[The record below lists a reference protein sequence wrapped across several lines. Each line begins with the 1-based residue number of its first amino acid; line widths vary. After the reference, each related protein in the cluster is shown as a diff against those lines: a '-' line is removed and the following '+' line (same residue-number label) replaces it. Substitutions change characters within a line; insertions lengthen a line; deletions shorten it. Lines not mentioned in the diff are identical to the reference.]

1 LFFHWKKCPKDLKRI
16 HFKGMAVSPT
26 VADDF
31 FDVLSG
37 RDVLLALASDVIPTM
52 TVNALSS
59 LFRVTKKEKALDCLL
74 SRIHELAAK
83 EHEVE
88 LEKIMKKSAMI
99 GGKNHVTRLFF
110 LGRVS
115 CIHEMEHDC
124 LRETFPKKCT
134 ILFEPDLK
142 RVVDCGT
149 SELTSA
155 VSVAPAPPADSQKR
169 QKAEIE
175 LLKQTLQ

>member
-1 LFFHWKKCPKDLKRI
+1 
-16 HFKGMAVSPT
+16 MAVSPT

-37 RDVLLALASDVIPTM
+37 RDVLLALASDIIPTM
-52 TVNALSS
+52 TVNTLSS

-83 EHEVE
+83 EHKVE
-88 LEKIMKKSAMI
+88 LEKIMKKSPMI
-99 GGKNHVTRLFF
+99 GGKNDVTRLFF
-110 LGRVS
+110 LGRLS
-115 CIHEMEHDC
+115 CIHEMEHDH
-124 LRETFPKKCT
+124 LRETFPKKFTC
-134 ILFEPDLK
+134 LFKPNLK
-142 RVVDCGT
+142 RAVDYGM

-169 QKAEIE
+169 QKVTIE
-175 LLKQTLQ
+175 LVKQMSQ